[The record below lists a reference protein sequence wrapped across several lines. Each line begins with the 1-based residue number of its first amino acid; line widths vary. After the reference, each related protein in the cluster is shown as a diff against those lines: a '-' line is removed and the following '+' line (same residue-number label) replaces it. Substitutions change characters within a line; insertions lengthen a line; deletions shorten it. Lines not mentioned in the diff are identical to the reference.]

1 MTKNQ
6 LLSLP
11 DLIESMPTLA
21 RSETAVKQLLT
32 AYAFAETAH
41 GEQVRDSGETYI
53 EHDMAVA
60 QIISELRLDS
70 TSVILALLHDILQ
83 LHTGITE
90 SRIRHKFGEPIASM
104 VAGLHHIQSFAH
116 DQSHHLNG
124 STKELESLRSA
135 ILFTIEKDIRALMVR
150 LADCLADLRTA
161 GGLPAENQKRLATE
175 ALNLYAPIANRL
187 GIWQLKWEIED
198 LAFRLLEPEK
208 YKELAKALA
217 EKRTE
222 RARKVETAVKTLR
235 ERIEELGIK
244 AEVTGRPKHIYSIY
258 RKMQRKGLDLDDIY
272 DIQALRVII
281 QPAGDKVNSSKQLTG
296 ENYSL
301 CYQVLGAVHSLWHP
315 IPQEFDDYI
324 ASPKTNGYKSLHTAV
339 YDTDTGQ
346 QLEVQIRTRHMHE
359 EAERGV
365 AAHWAYK
372 EGEVVV
378 SSASQKRIFELRELL
393 NDLLNDS
400 DDNLTQANRL
410 ESEVAAENHIYVFT
424 PKGELIN
431 LPEGSTPIDFAY
443 QIHTEVGNRCQ
454 GARVNGKMVTLDY
467 RLRQGDKVE
476 IITGKRAKPSR
487 DWMSASLG
495 YAFRAR
501 TRSKIRQWFR
511 EQKREE
517 NIAYGREA
525 VERELKRLGL
535 QDSFSAADIAHALK
549 FDDLDSFL
557 AQVGFGDIN
566 NAQISGA
573 LMLMKR
579 DLREDDELRPLLELK
594 LDPPHRPK
602 GLNVK
607 GVSGLHTRMAGCCNP
622 IPPEEIVGYITRGQ
636 GITIHRADCQ
646 EIKSLMA
653 TDKDRIIED
662 VDWGSDRET
671 HPVPIVVTAYRRNGL
686 IDEMVSVIR
695 GRRITTPKTKSLVE
709 GNLIHVY
716 LVAEVVSMIELDWL
730 MKKFENLPNVIE
742 VRRQRWN

>member
-1 MTKNQ
+1 MTKIQ
-6 LLSLP
+6 LLSLS
-11 DLIESMPTLA
+11 DLIESMPA
-21 RSETAVKQLLT
+21 VAKSKTAVKQLLT
-32 AYAFAETAH
+32 AHAFAEAAH
-41 GEQVRDSGETYI
+41 GDEVRDSGESYI
-53 EHDMAVA
+53 AHDMAVA
-60 QIISELRLDS
+60 QIISELKLDT
-70 TSVILALLHDILQ
+70 TSVTLALLHDVL
-83 LHTGITE
+83 LPHTGMTE
-90 SRIRHKFGEPIASM
+90 AKVRHKFGEPIAGM
-104 VAGLHHIQSFAH
+104 IGGLHHLQSFAH
-116 DQSHHLNG
+116 DQSHQLNG
-124 STKELESLRSA
+124 NTKELESLRSA

-161 GGLPAENQKRLATE
+161 NRLPTEKQKLLATE
-175 ALNLYAPIANRL
+175 ALHLYAPIANRL
-187 GIWQLKWEIED
+187 GIWQLKWEMED
-198 LAFRLLEPEK
+198 LAFRLLEPGK
-208 YKELAKALA
+208 YKELAHALA

-222 RARKVETAVKTLR
+222 RARKVEGAVQTLR
-235 ERIEELGIK
+235 ERIEALGIK

-258 RKMQRKGLDLDDIY
+258 RKMQRKGLELDDIY

-281 QPAGDKVNSSKQLTG
+281 QSSGDKMNSVRQLTG

-301 CYQVLGAVHSLWHP
+301 CYQVLGAVHSLWQP

-324 ASPKTNGYKSLHTAV
+324 ANPKANGYKSLHTAV
-339 YDTDTGQ
+339 YDTETGQ

-378 SSASQKRIFELRELL
+378 STASQKRIFELRELL
-393 NDLLNDS
+393 NDLLDDS
-400 DDNLTQANRL
+400 DDNLTQSNRL
-410 ESEVAAENHIYVFT
+410 ESEVAMVNHIYVFT

-431 LPEGSTPIDFAY
+431 LPEGCTPIDFAY
-443 QIHTEVGNRCQ
+443 QIHTEVGHRCQ

-467 RLRQGDKVE
+467 KLRQGDKVE

-495 YAFRAR
+495 YAYRAR

-517 NIAYGREA
+517 NIAYGREV
-525 VERELKRLGL
+525 VERELRRLGL
-535 QDSFSAADIAHALK
+535 QDIFTTADIAHALK
-549 FDDLDSFL
+549 FDDIDDFL
-557 AQVGFGDIN
+557 AQVGFGDISN
-566 NAQISGA
+566 VQIGGA
-573 LMLMKR
+573 LTLMKR

-594 LDPPHRPK
+594 LDPPPRPK
-602 GLNVK
+602 GLNIR

-636 GITIHRADCQ
+636 GVTIHRADCQ
-646 EIKSLMA
+646 EVKMLMA
-653 TDKDRIIED
+653 TDRERIIEE
-662 VDWGSDRET
+662 VDWGSDRDT
-671 HPVPIVVTAYRRNGL
+671 HPVPIIVTAYRRGGL
-686 IDEMVSVIR
+686 IDEMVSIIR
-695 GRRITTPKTKSLVE
+695 GRRITTPKTKSLLE

-716 LVAEVVSMIELDWL
+716 LVAEVVSMVELDWL